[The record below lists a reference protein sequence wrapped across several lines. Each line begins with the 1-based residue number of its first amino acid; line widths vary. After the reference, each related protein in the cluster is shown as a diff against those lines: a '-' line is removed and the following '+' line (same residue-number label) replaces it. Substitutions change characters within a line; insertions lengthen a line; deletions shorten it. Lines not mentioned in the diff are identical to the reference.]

1 MAKEEEISKAK
12 LDVTRTNRELEES
25 KKKILAVEKS
35 REELQSDRTKY
46 KLEVVELK
54 KTIRSSLQHNFFP
67 FAKKL

>member
-35 REELQSDRTKY
+35 REELQSDQTKY

-54 KTIRSSLQHNFFP
+54 KTIRSSL
-67 FAKKL
+67 

>member
-12 LDVTRTNRELEES
+12 LDVTRTNRELEDS

-54 KTIRSSLQHNFFP
+54 KTIRSSL
-67 FAKKL
+67 

>member
-54 KTIRSSLQHNFFP
+54 KTIRSSL
-67 FAKKL
+67 

>member
-46 KLEVVELK
+46 KLEVESMVRL
-54 KTIRSSLQHNFFP
+54 
-67 FAKKL
+67 

>member
-1 MAKEEEISKAK
+1 MAKEEEISKAM

-54 KTIRSSLQHNFFP
+54 KTIRSSL
-67 FAKKL
+67 